1 MDKFSVFACMLM
13 MDVNLKTKDSMYNYK
28 THLNFWSFFSEEKSV
43 HYTWVNKVMLP
54 MLIVTC

>member
-1 MDKFSVFACMLM
+1 MEKFSVFTCMLM
-13 MDVNLKTKDSMYNYK
+13 MDVNLKTKDFMYII
-28 THLNFWSFFSEEKSV
+28 HISIFGAFFSDERSV